1 MWAGPASGLFLL
13 ACKLAG
19 DVDGA
24 ECVSA
29 LRGAGPEVCQAQIL
43 FNSGNLPSGV
53 SQPASQPAPAKRCP
67 GAWVASAGPEGR
79 LPCLAPCHQAMG
91 PMSHVLRGWRIVSPA
106 ECCAWGGG
114 SSARDNFT
122 HLTSAGASGPSA
134 HLVDLELGSVVG
146 PRGRVEQIW
155 REQGL
160 DSESW

>member
-1 MWAGPASGLFLL
+1 M
-13 ACKLAG
+13 
-19 DVDGA
+19 
-24 ECVSA
+24 
-29 LRGAGPEVCQAQIL
+29 CQAQIL

-114 SSARDNFT
+114 SSARDHLT